1 MACGNISNEWQEK
14 SVVESTE
21 SVHLLSELSVNCSQ
35 TGNQE
40 VVPLK
45 KVLKKDLGAID
56 STSIEESEVTL
67 HPAAAAYIVYS
78 GEPRITPH
86 PVSAANLG
94 AIPRT
99 PRAASSHSS
108 RGLSSQ
114 NEAVPESAVPTNLKS
129 DQLPARP
136 QFEVELRCG
145 LLCRSGP
152 IPIDN
157 QNRIISV
164 CNSCYRRVQTF
175 SRSLRNTDLRNRCSS
190 CCRENRVAVSHYLPQ

>member
-1 MACGNISNEWQEK
+1 MACGNINERQK
-14 SVVESTE
+14 SVISTE
-21 SVHLLSELSVNCSQ
+21 SIHLLSESTNCSQ
-35 TGNQE
+35 ERQE
-40 VVPLK
+40 VDPLK
-45 KVLKKDLGAID
+45 
-56 STSIEESEVTL
+56 EESEITL
-67 HPAAAAYIVYS
+67 HPAAAAYIAFRGDRTS
-78 GEPRITPH
+78 PQ
-86 PVSAANLG
+86 PVSVNLG

-99 PRAASSHSS
+99 PRAASSSS

-114 NEAVPESAVPTNLKS
+114 SEAVSESALPTNLES

-136 QFEVELRCG
+136 RFEVEPRCG

-175 SRSLRNTDLRNRCSS
+175 SRSLRNTDLRDRCSS

>member
-1 MACGNISNEWQEK
+1 MKQK
-14 SVVESTE
+14 SVISTE
-21 SVHLLSELSVNCSQ
+21 SIHLLSETTNCSQ
-35 TGNQE
+35 QRQE
-40 VVPLK
+40 LDLLK
-45 KVLKKDLGAID
+45 
-56 STSIEESEVTL
+56 EESSSFL
-67 HPAAAAYIVYS
+67 HPAAAAYLAFRGDRTS
-78 GEPRITPH
+78 PQ
-86 PVSAANLG
+86 PVSVNLG

-99 PRAASSHSS
+99 PRAASSSS
-108 RGLSSQ
+108 RGLSNQS
-114 NEAVPESAVPTNLKS
+114 EAVSESALPTNLES

-136 QFEVELRCG
+136 QFEVEPRCG

-175 SRSLRNTDLRNRCSS
+175 SRSLRHTDLRDCCSS

>member
-1 MACGNISNEWQEK
+1 MACEIQE
-14 SVVESTE
+14 ESC
-21 SVHLLSELSVNCSQ
+21 LLSELTENYSQ
-35 TGNQE
+35 TRNQQ
-40 VVPLK
+40 VVP
-45 KVLKKDLGAID
+45 

-67 HPAAAAYIVYS
+67 HPAAAAYIAFRGDRTS
-78 GEPRITPH
+78 QQ
-86 PVSAANLG
+86 PVSVTNLG

-99 PRAASSHSS
+99 PRTASSSS

-114 NEAVPESAVPTNLKS
+114 SEAVSESALPTNLES

-136 QFEVELRCG
+136 WFEVEPRCG

-164 CNSCYRRVQTF
+164 CNSCYRKVQTF
-175 SRSLRNTDLRNRCSS
+175 SRTLRNTDIRDRCSS